1 MSIKIPV
8 YKPSINGNEKKYVN
22 ECLES
27 SQISSKGKF
36 LNKFELEFSK
46 YLGVKYSSSV
56 SNGTVAI
63 HLALKALDL
72 GQGDEIIVPSFTYIS
87 SVNAIDYVGA
97 NPVFVDS
104 REDTWNLDV
113 NEVEK
118 KFHKRLRL
126 FQLFIFMGQHVI
138 WISY

>member
-1 MSIKIPV
+1 M
-8 YKPSINGNEKKYVN
+8 
-22 ECLES
+22 
-27 SQISSKGKF
+27 
-36 LNKFELEFSK
+36 
-46 YLGVKYSSSV
+46 GVKYSSSV

-126 FQLFIFMGQHVI
+126 F
-138 WISY
+138 